1 MIGSFNTE
9 IIRDFGINLSAT
21 QLSKR
26 KIIYKKAHGKI
37 KNTNIKVRVFH
48 NSRVTNHEIYK
59 KKKEFTK
66 KAYKNILMKNMQ
78 RIKKLLSISQNSFTK
93 CIVFLLEFL

>member
-26 KIIYKKAHGKI
+26 KIIYKKAHGWKI

-66 KAYKNILMKNMQ
+66 KLIKNILMKNMQ
-78 RIKKLLSISQNSFTK
+78 RIKKLLSISQKLFH
-93 CIVFLLEFL
+93 